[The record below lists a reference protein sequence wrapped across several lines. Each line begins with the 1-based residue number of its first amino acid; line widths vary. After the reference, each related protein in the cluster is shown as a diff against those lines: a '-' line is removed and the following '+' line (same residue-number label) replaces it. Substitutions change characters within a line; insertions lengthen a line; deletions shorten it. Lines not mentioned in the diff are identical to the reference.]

1 MNQLKLLK
9 TKLGESL
16 NSNVAN
22 GDPLE
27 QNGDLVSEQTL
38 GSQSVGDPLSVE
50 TRQSYEGVFIQI
62 PLKAIVVGGVNAR
75 REFAEDRMA
84 ELRESIQT
92 DGLLQPLVV
101 VPEPEHPNQWHLLAG
116 ERRFRTVRDMG
127 WETVPARVVM
137 LPRNK
142 WRRVM
147 MQENLQQESFS
158 LAEQIRGFVDM
169 VEKDGYSIPDI
180 ITELHLDKGYVY
192 GLFRLYNNQRLR
204 QAITDGL
211 INGKKILKPI
221 NRLIT
226 RKGEERYPGLVDRV
240 LRFMAKNNPSV
251 AEMQDK
257 ITDLINEVERASEI
271 VSNVPSRRVAG
282 SIWEKERQRLQSF
295 VSKSVRN
302 LDTDAIRE
310 LAQVYQSVAQDLTKM
325 ADDEK

>member
-1 MNQLKLLK
+1 M
-9 TKLGESL
+9 
-16 NSNVAN
+16 
-22 GDPLE
+22 
-27 QNGDLVSEQTL
+27 
-38 GSQSVGDPLSVE
+38 
-50 TRQSYEGVFIQI
+50 
-62 PLKAIVVGGVNAR
+62 
-75 REFAEDRMA
+75 
-84 ELRESIQT
+84 
-92 DGLLQPLVV
+92 
-101 VPEPEHPNQWHLLAG
+101 
-116 ERRFRTVRDMG
+116 
-127 WETVPARVVM
+127 
-137 LPRNK
+137 
-142 WRRVM
+142 
-147 MQENLQQESFS
+147 
-158 LAEQIRGFVDM
+158 
-169 VEKDGYSIPDI
+169 
-180 ITELHLDKGYVY
+180 
-192 GLFRLYNNQRLR
+192 
-204 QAITDGL
+204 
-211 INGKKILKPI
+211 KPI